1 MGHGG
6 LGRYCKGTK
15 DCNFFLGGEE
25 IWDLSIGEGGTSQS
39 VLDTWG
45 VDAWSPVLTLLHLC
59 LRHFQVGSYRYRSL
73 IDGPYTL

>member
-6 LGRYCKGTK
+6 LGRYCKSTIK
-15 DCNFFLGGEE
+15 IVSFFLGG

-45 VDAWSPVLTLLHLC
+45 VDAWSPVLTLLYLC
-59 LRHFQVGSYRYRSL
+59 LRHFQVGSHRYRSL